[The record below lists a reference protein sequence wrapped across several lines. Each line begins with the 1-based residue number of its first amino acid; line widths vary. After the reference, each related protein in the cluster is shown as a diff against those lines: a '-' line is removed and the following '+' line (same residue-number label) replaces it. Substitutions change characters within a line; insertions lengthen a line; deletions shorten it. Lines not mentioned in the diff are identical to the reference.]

1 MSQLSRLFDSL
12 DISAHLTKIQIISL
26 SLFTHVIISIFAF
39 SFFGGGGGLHHC
51 NSLENKEKVMMLW
64 VSAPLFGLLARSP
77 PAASSM
83 LRLLCP
89 IRAEWRLPSAGLF

>member
-26 SLFTHVIISIFAF
+26 SLFTHVIISTFAF
-39 SFFGGGGGLHHC
+39 SFFGGGLHHC
-51 NSLENKEKVMMLW
+51 NSLENKEKVMMFW
-64 VSAPLFGLLARSP
+64 VSAPLFGLSDRSP